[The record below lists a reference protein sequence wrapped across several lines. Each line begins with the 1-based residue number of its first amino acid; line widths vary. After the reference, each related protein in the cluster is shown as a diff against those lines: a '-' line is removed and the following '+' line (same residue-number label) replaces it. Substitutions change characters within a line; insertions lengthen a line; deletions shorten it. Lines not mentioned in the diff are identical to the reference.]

1 MINSLTVKKKSDA
14 ALEIKAVTGTP
25 DSTAMAVVASRRF
38 LLAAM
43 FKEAGYRVLYIWE
56 SDWMATKTNATLS
69 IGDVLREL

>member
-1 MINSLTVKKKSDA
+1 MLADKH
-14 ALEIKAVTGTP
+14 
-25 DSTAMAVVASRRF
+25 RRF

-43 FKEAGYRVLYIWE
+43 FKEVGYRVLYIWE